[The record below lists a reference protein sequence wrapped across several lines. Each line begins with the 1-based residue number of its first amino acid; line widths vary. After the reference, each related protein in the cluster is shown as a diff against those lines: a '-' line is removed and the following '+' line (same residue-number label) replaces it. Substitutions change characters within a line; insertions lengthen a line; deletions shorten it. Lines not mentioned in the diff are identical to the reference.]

1 MTLTPLLAR
10 SRRVRRFARGSAGG
24 AFAGSSYGWIHV
36 PLTTGAGGG
45 AMTELTWVGCVVAMG
60 VGEEDGEEETLMGL
74 PACPDSV
81 RTEVLREVTTRSTGL
96 LPFCPSHGEPL
107 EAAMSCVVG
116 GFGAEELFG

>member
-1 MTLTPLLAR
+1 
-10 SRRVRRFARGSAGG
+10 
-24 AFAGSSYGWIHV
+24 
-36 PLTTGAGGG
+36 
-45 AMTELTWVGCVVAMG
+45 

-116 GFGAEELFG
+116 RFGAEELFAKAKNCLGRLGPAESSM